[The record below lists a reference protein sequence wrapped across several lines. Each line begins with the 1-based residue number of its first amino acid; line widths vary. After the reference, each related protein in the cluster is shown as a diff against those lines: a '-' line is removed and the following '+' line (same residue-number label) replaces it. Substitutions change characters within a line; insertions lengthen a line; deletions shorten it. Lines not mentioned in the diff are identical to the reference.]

1 MKKPLLRGYFHE
13 WMFFIS
19 IGACIPLINNS
30 TNSTELIATIV
41 YSIGIFMMFGFSAL
55 YHRVNWRPE
64 VLKIMR
70 RLDHSSIFIMIAGS
84 FTPIC
89 LLVLPENIGFQLLTI
104 MWIIAGIGILQTF
117 SFTNVP
123 RLVRAGIYLIAGYIA
138 IPYLSVLSTVMGFT
152 NFSLTVAGGTIYS
165 VGAISYGL
173 KFPDLRKSISG
184 FCLKRPSFWKIILR
198 PVSISGLFVIRWKT
212 LYGWTC

>member
-1 MKKPLLRGYFHE
+1 
-13 WMFFIS
+13 MFFIS
-19 IGACIPLINNS
+19 IGACILLINKS
-30 TNSTELIATIV
+30 TNSTELIATVV

-64 VLKIMR
+64 VLKLMR

-117 SFTNVP
+117 LFTNVP

-173 KFPDLRKSISG
+173 KFPDFSPKYFGYHEFFHVLVSLAAILHFIVIYSIVG
-184 FCLKRPSFWKIILR
+184 Q
-198 PVSISGLFVIRWKT
+198 GLI
-212 LYGWTC
+212 

>member
-89 LLVLPENIGFQLLTI
+89 LLVLPENLGLQLLII
-104 MWIIAGIGILQTF
+104 MWVVAGIGILQTF
-117 SFTNVP
+117 IFTNAP
-123 RLVRAGIYLIAGYIA
+123 RMIRAGIYLIAGYIA
-138 IPYLSVLSTVMGFT
+138 IPYLSVLSSVMGFT

-173 KFPDLRKSISG
+173 KFPDFSPKYFGIMN
-184 FCLKRPSFWKIILR
+184 FFMY
-198 PVSISGLFVIRWKT
+198 LF
-212 LYGWTC
+212 L

>member
-89 LLVLPENIGFQLLTI
+89 LLVLPANLGLQLLVI
-104 MWIIAGIGILQTF
+104 MWVVAGIGILQTF
-117 SFTNVP
+117 IFTNAP
-123 RLVRAGIYLIAGYIA
+123 RMIRAGIYLIAGYIA
-138 IPYLSVLSTVMGFT
+138 IPYLSVLSSVMGFT

-173 KFPDLRKSISG
+173 KFPDFSPKYFGYHEFFHVLIS
-184 FCLKRPSFWKIILR
+184 LAAILHF
-198 PVSISGLFVIRWKT
+198 IVIYS
-212 LYGWTC
+212 LVG

>member
-19 IGACIPLINNS
+19 IGACIPLINKS
-30 TNSTELIATIV
+30 TNSTELIATVV

-64 VLKIMR
+64 VLKLMR

-117 SFTNVP
+117 LFTNVP

-173 KFPDLRKSISG
+173 KFPDFSPKYFGYHEFFHVLVSLAAILHFIVIYSIVG
-184 FCLKRPSFWKIILR
+184 QDLI
-198 PVSISGLFVIRWKT
+198 
-212 LYGWTC
+212 